1 MNGSVGR
8 LVDRGIWMCERS
20 TGAATKGSFSFKN
33 QAKRPS
39 QLGILDVEAFIGQ
52 RCEMLAVC

>member
-1 MNGSVGR
+1 
-8 LVDRGIWMCERS
+8 MCERS

-52 RCEMLAVC
+52 RCEMLAMC